1 MVNRR
6 HIRSKVLQTIYA
18 MSQNQSD
25 QLDIYNRYLLS
36 SIENIRE
43 LYLVMLSTL
52 TELHQSEKEF
62 LELSAKKYLATEE
75 ERNPNTK
82 FVDNAILNML
92 TESESLGRWMEEFRI
107 NHFNVNEHY
116 IKELLSDIKNS
127 ELYRDYM
134 GEETQAFK
142 DDKQFVIE
150 LFVDF
155 IAPNEKIYAF
165 LEDNKMSW
173 IDDIPVVNTE
183 ILRQLEGL
191 KSTKDRIK
199 IGRVFKNE
207 EDRDFAEQL
216 FKKTALNADVF
227 VKEYEDKTRNWELDR
242 LAEIDGII
250 LNMAVC
256 ELQKFPSIPVKVTI
270 NEYLELAKDYST
282 PKSSIFINGILDS
295 LVKEYKNENKLNKIG
310 RGLIE

>member
-18 MSQNQSD
+18 MTHNQSD
-25 QLDIYNRYLLS
+25 QLDVYQRYLLN

-43 LYLVMLSTL
+43 LYLVMLSAL
-52 TELHQSEKEF
+52 TELHQTEKEF
-62 LELSAKKYLATEE
+62 LELSSRKYLATDEE
-75 ERNPNTK
+75 LNPNTK

-92 TESESLGRWMEEFRI
+92 ADSESLGRWMEELRI

-116 IKELLSDIKNS
+116 IKELLIDIKNS
-127 ELYRDYM
+127 ELYNDYM
-134 GEETQAFK
+134 NDETQGFNE
-142 DDKQFVIE
+142 DKQFVIQ

-155 IAPNEKIYAF
+155 IAPNEKIYEF

-199 IGRVFKNE
+199 IARVFKND

-227 VKEYEDKTRNWELDR
+227 VKEYEDKTRNWELER

>member
-1 MVNRR
+1 
-6 HIRSKVLQTIYA
+6 
-18 MSQNQSD
+18 
-25 QLDIYNRYLLS
+25 
-36 SIENIRE
+36 E
-43 LYLVMLSTL
+43 L
-52 TELHQSEKEF
+52 
-62 LELSAKKYLATEE
+62 
-75 ERNPNTK
+75 
-82 FVDNAILNML
+82 
-92 TESESLGRWMEEFRI
+92 RI

-116 IKELLSDIKNS
+116 IKELLIDIKNS
-127 ELYRDYM
+127 ELYNDYM
-134 GEETQAFK
+134 NDETQGFNE
-142 DDKQFVIE
+142 DKQFVIQ

-155 IAPNEKIYAF
+155 IAPNEKIYEF

-199 IGRVFKNE
+199 IARVFKND

-242 LAEIDGII
+242 IAEIDTII
-250 LNMAVC
+250 LNLGVC

-270 NEYLELAKDYST
+270 NEYLELAKEYST
-282 PKSSIFINGILDS
+282 PKRSIFINGILDA
-295 LVKEYKNENKLNKIG
+295 LVKEYRLENKLNKIG

>member
-173 IDDIPVVNTE
+173 IDDIPVINTE

>member
-134 GEETQAFK
+134 GEETQDFK

-216 FKKTALNADVF
+216 FKKTVLNADVF

>member
-18 MSQNQSD
+18 MTHNQSD
-25 QLDIYNRYLLS
+25 QLDVYQRYLLN

-43 LYLVMLSTL
+43 LYLVMLSAL
-52 TELHQSEKEF
+52 TELHQTEKEF
-62 LELSAKKYLATEE
+62 LELSSRKYLATDEE
-75 ERNPNTK
+75 LNPNTK

-92 TESESLGRWMEEFRI
+92 VDSESLGRWMEELRI

-116 IKELLSDIKNS
+116 IKELLIDIKNS
-127 ELYRDYM
+127 ELYNDYM
-134 GEETQAFK
+134 NDETQGFNE
-142 DDKQFVIE
+142 DKQFVIQ
-150 LFVDF
+150 LLVDF
-155 IAPNEKIYAF
+155 IAPNEKIYEF

-199 IGRVFKNE
+199 IARVFKND

-227 VKEYEDKTRNWELDR
+227 VKEYEDKTRNWELER